1 MKPLPGLA
9 ALFARYFVQTMV
21 VQFVLLLG
29 FVGLLILLTS
39 GAERDRIEQQM
50 AGPVRMIQRALLT
63 QPPEQRPHELAAI
76 SELFAYPLQLLPA
89 APPSLSDDARA
100 WLASGNNWLDIDH
113 KLLYAPLP
121 GTRQVLML
129 GPLDDPDSQGWLQ
142 SQSGLFLLWFG
153 FFGVP
158 LALMIYLNLR
168 PHWQALKS
176 LRTTATQLAEGDLSA
191 RAANLKSPLFGPLA
205 ELINDMAA
213 RLERQMETRQAL
225 AHAVAHELRTPVARL
240 RFGLTMLD
248 EAEDEHERHQ
258 FREGM
263 ERDLTE
269 LDELLNISL
278 SYARLDRGEVA
289 LQYETVDLPEWFDDL
304 IALLQPLKP
313 AHITLTLDCASGS
326 TTFDRK
332 LMYVATRNL
341 LLNAFK
347 YATSRVHM
355 RVWQQAGLLHVDVD
369 DDGPG
374 IPAAERE
381 RVFEPF
387 QRLDRSRDRA
397 TGGHGLG
404 LSFVRLITLHHGGE
418 ARAGVADALGG
429 ARMSLLIPQQPPA
442 A

>member
-9 ALFARYFVQTMV
+9 PLFARYFVQTMV

-39 GAERDRIEQQM
+39 GAERDRIELQM
-50 AGPVRMIQRALLT
+50 AGPVRMIQRQLLS
-63 QPPEQRPHELAAI
+63 QPPAARATELHTIA
-76 SELFAYPLQLLPA
+76 ELYAYPLQLLPA
-89 APPSLSDDARA
+89 TPAGLSDDARA
-100 WLASGNNWLDIDH
+100 WLASGNNWLDADR

-121 GTRQVLML
+121 GTRQVLLL
-129 GPLDDPDSQGWLQ
+129 GPLEDSLEQGWLH
-142 SQSGLFLLWFG
+142 SEAGLFLLWFG

-158 LALMIYLNLR
+158 MALLIYLNLR
-168 PHWQALKS
+168 PHWQALKA
-176 LRTTATQLAEGDLSA
+176 LRFTATQLAEGDLSA
-191 RAANLKSPLFGPLA
+191 RAANVKSPMFGPLA
-205 ELINDMAA
+205 ELINDMASK
-213 RLERQMETRQAL
+213 LERQMETRQAL

-289 LQYETVDLPEWFDDL
+289 LQYETIDLTEWFEDL
-304 IALLQPLKP
+304 IQLLHPLKP
-313 AHITLTLDCASGS
+313 PHISLTLDCMAGS
-326 TTFDRK
+326 ATFDRK

-347 YATSRVHM
+347 YAAGKVHM
-355 RVWQQAGLLHVDVD
+355 QVWLADGQLHIDVD

-374 IPAAERE
+374 IPADERD

-404 LSFVRLITLHHGGE
+404 LSFVRLITLHHGGAASAGE
-418 ARAGVADALGG
+418 ARPLGG
-429 ARMSLLIPQQPPA
+429 ARMTIQLPQHPPA
-442 A
+442 P